1 MTPKPHNAQFPKKLD
16 ILFKPAR
23 YKVLHGGRGGAKS
36 WGVARAL
43 LLQGADTPIRVLCA
57 REFQNSI
64 KDSVHKLL
72 ADQIEGMGLNGVY
85 TVLGAN
91 IRGKNGTEFAFEGL
105 RQNVTRI
112 KSYEGVDRV
121 WIEEAQTVSK
131 TSWDI
136 LIPTIRK
143 PNSEIWIT
151 FNPEFEDDETYSR
164 FVLKP
169 PKNALVREINWR
181 DNPWF
186 PEVLNQEKEDLLE
199 RDPESYDH
207 VWEGKCRQW
216 LEGSIYAKELRRA
229 YDEKRIGRVEYDPAA
244 PVYTAW
250 DLGHT
255 DDTAIW
261 WYQVIMGE
269 VHILESYA
277 SSGGSLSEY
286 ATQIMGKEV
295 SIDLIGDDVVATI
308 GPVIDD
314 LKHRAMYRY
323 KTHWLPHDA
332 RAKTLAAKGKSIIQQ
347 LASALGLE
355 NLAIVPDIGVED
367 GIQALRMIFSACW
380 FDEQGCDPGLK
391 ALRRYQREKQQ
402 DERSY
407 KKIPKH
413 DWTSHYS
420 DAARMMAVAVQNDV
434 KLEKKQFSIEDEIKK
449 GIHSSKNGGIVLP
462 CLETLWAEQPKRTAR
477 I

>member
-1 MTPKPHNAQFPKKLD
+1 MINFPEKLKPLFTPC
-16 ILFKPAR
+16 R
-23 YKVLHGGRGGAKS
+23 YKSLRGGRGGAKS

-43 LLQGADTPIRVLCA
+43 ILLGKAKPLRILCA

-64 KDSVHKLL
+64 KDSVLKLL
-72 ADQIEGMGLNGVY
+72 GDQVEALGLSGFYDVQTQAIKGN
-85 TVLGAN
+85 
-91 IRGKNGTEFAFEGL
+91 NGTEFAFEGL

-112 KSYEGVDRV
+112 KSYEAVDIV

-131 TSWDI
+131 NSWDI

-143 PNSEIWIT
+143 QGSEIWLT
-151 FNPEFEDDETYSR
+151 WNPEFEDDETYVR
-164 FVLKP
+164 FVQHP
-169 PKNALVREINWR
+169 PRNCIDIDIGWR

-186 PEVLNQEKEDLLE
+186 PEVLQQEKADLLA
-199 RDPESYDH
+199 RDPDAYDH

-216 LEGSIYAKELRRA
+216 LEGAIYARELRKA
-229 YDEKRIGRVEYDPAA
+229 YEDQRIGKVGYDSAV

-261 WYQVIMGE
+261 WYQVIAGE
-269 VHILESYA
+269 IHILESYA

-286 ATQIMGKEV
+286 ATQILGREV
-295 SIDLIGDDVVATI
+295 TIDLVGEDVVAKV
-308 GPVIDD
+308 GAKIDG
-314 LKHRAMYRY
+314 LGMRRQY
-323 KTHWLPHDA
+323 KYKRHWLPHDA
-332 RAKTLAAKGKSIIQQ
+332 KAKTLAAKGKSIIQQ
-347 LASALGLE
+347 LAAALDLT

-367 GIQALRMIFSACW
+367 GIQAARMMFGRCY
-380 FDEQGCDPGLK
+380 FDSQGCDPGLK

-402 DERSY
+402 DDRSF

-413 DWTSHYS
+413 DWTSHYA
-420 DAARMMAVAVQNDV
+420 DAFRMLAVATQNEVAPSAV
-434 KLEKKQFSIEDEIKK
+434 KKMHLTEVRGLPNGTIQVGALEDLYK
-449 GIHSSKNGGIVLP
+449 
-462 CLETLWAEQPKRTAR
+462 EQPRRQAR